1 MRSKNEYALLWANG
15 MKFGEIFDLMKSEI
29 ELDVSLQQARDGDT
43 TPALTEAEEVRD
55 MTATIKA
62 MKLRVKKLTD
72 ESPR

>member
-43 TPALTEAEEVRD
+43 TPALTWEEMEMLGRSEV
-55 MTATIKA
+55 
-62 MKLRVKKLTD
+62 D
-72 ESPR
+72 EP

>member
-1 MRSKNEYALLWANG
+1 MRPKNEYALLWANG

-43 TPALTEAEEVRD
+43 TPALTAVEEVQD

>member
-43 TPALTEAEEVRD
+43 TPALTAVEEVQD